1 MPLADLLL
9 PEFDAEIATTRR
21 VLERVP
27 DDHIEWR
34 PHPKSFPMGHLAQ
47 LVAMIPGWTMHVLTK
62 NEFDIAP
69 REGPTAV
76 YRFLPVE
83 QLLKMFDQ
91 NVAEARPL
99 IQRVTDTALLDEQW
113 TLKAAGNPVNTDSR
127 FMIYRTLMLN
137 HLVHHRAQ
145 LGVYLRLTEQ
155 LVPQMYGPTADDRG
169 PAPNA
174 R

>member
-1 MPLADLLL
+1 MPLCDLLL
-9 PEFDAEIATTRR
+9 PEFDLEMSTTRK

-27 DDHIEWR
+27 DDRIEWR

-47 LVAMIPGWTMHVLTK
+47 LVAMIPGWTFHVLK
-62 NEFDIAP
+62 EHELDIAP

-83 QLLKMFDQ
+83 QLLSLFDK
-91 NVAEARPL
+91 NASEARPL
-99 IQRVTDTALLDEQW
+99 IERASDPSLQEQW
-113 TLKAAGNPVNTDSR
+113 TLKAGGKAVNTASR
-127 FMIYRTLMLN
+127 YMTYRSLVLN

-155 LVPQMYGPTADDRG
+155 RVPQMYGPTADERD
-169 PAPNA
+169 PAG
-174 R
+174 

>member
-1 MPLADLLL
+1 MPLSDLLL

-21 VLERVP
+21 VIERVP

-34 PHPKSFPMGHLAQ
+34 PHEKSFPMGHLAQ
-47 LVAMIPGWTMHVLTK
+47 LVAMIPGWTLHVLTK
-62 NEFDIAP
+62 SEFDIAP

-83 QLLKMFDQ
+83 QLLMLFDK

-99 IQRVTDTALLDEQW
+99 IEKVTDAHLQAPW
-113 TLKAAGNPVNTDSR
+113 TLKAAGHEVSTTPR
-127 FMIYRTLMLN
+127 YMAYRTLLLN

-145 LGVYLRLTEQ
+145 LGVYLRMND
-155 LVPQMYGPTADDRG
+155 VPLPGTYGPSADETLG
-169 PAPNA
+169 V
-174 R
+174 

>member
-1 MPLADLLL
+1 MPLSDLLL

-21 VLERVP
+21 VIERVP

-34 PHPKSFPMGHLAQ
+34 PHEKSFPMGHLAQ
-47 LVAMIPGWTMHVLTK
+47 LVAMIPGWTFFVLTK
-62 NEFDIAP
+62 TEFDIAP
-69 REGPTAV
+69 REGPSAV

-83 QLLKMFDQ
+83 QLLMLFDK

-99 IQRVTDTALLDEQW
+99 IQQVSDATLQEPW
-113 TLKAAGNPVNTDSR
+113 TLKAGGHTVSTTPRYMV
-127 FMIYRTLMLN
+127 YRTMMLN

-155 LVPQMYGPTADDRG
+155 MVPQMYGPTADEKWV
-169 PAPNA
+169 PNQ
-174 R
+174 